1 MRTFRPDVAGVAG
14 CRVYVRKELRL
25 DVMVKPLSSARQLD
39 ISCIREFFSMI
50 HSSSVHL
57 NQEREVRMT
66 SKISTL
72 TRLSKGGA
80 CANKGDKNFVSWQM
94 YVY

>member
-25 DVMVKPLSSARQLD
+25 DVMVKPPSSARQLD
-39 ISCIREFFSMI
+39 ISCIREFFSTI
-50 HSSSVHL
+50 HSSGVHL
-57 NQEREVRMT
+57 NHEREVRMT

-72 TRLSKGGA
+72 TRLSKGA
-80 CANKGDKNFVSWQM
+80 CANKGGKNFVSWQM